1 MLRNHLIVP
10 AERNS
15 MDTYPLESLINRQ
28 RTKFNKELFDGY
40 HITRDKLDVIEQE
53 KYHEEIK

>member
-1 MLRNHLIVP
+1 
-10 AERNS
+10 
-15 MDTYPLESLINRQ
+15 MDTNPLENLINRW
-28 RTKFNKELFDGY
+28 RKKFNKELFDGY